1 MTVARAIARAGGL
14 LPDAAPNRVQVRR
27 RDASGKYSDVKMPSD
42 RMAMPIQPEDIIEV
56 PKRRLD
62 NSLIR

>member
-14 LPDAAPNRVQVRR
+14 LTDAAPNRVQVRR